1 MNQKALGRRIKQAR
15 EEKRMTQE
23 QLAECVY
30 VSPTHISVI
39 ERGVKAPSLETLIII
54 ANTLD
59 VSTDTLL
66 QDTLK
71 NCSTIVSTETAKW
84 MQKLSC
90 ENLSGILYLIIRK
103 IMPKRNIR
111 KRQN

>member
-59 VSTDTLL
+59 VSADTLL
-66 QDTLK
+66 QDMLK
-71 NCSTIVSTETAKW
+71 NCSTIVSTETSKW

-90 ENLSGILYLIIRK
+90 EDQRRVLAALQGFVNATER
-103 IMPKRNIR
+103 
-111 KRQN
+111 